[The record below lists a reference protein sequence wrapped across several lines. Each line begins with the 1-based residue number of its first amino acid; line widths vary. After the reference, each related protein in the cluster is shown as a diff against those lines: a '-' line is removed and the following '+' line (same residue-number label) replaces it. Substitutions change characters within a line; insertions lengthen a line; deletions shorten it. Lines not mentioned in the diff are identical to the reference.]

1 MMAASIES
9 DQVPFLSTSS
19 QGIDMIEGELT
30 SAIRQTDQN
39 QLSTLDE
46 PVIETIKRSLKF
58 DFLFLYSLF
67 F

>member
-1 MMAASIES
+1 MAASIES

>member
-58 DFLFLYSLF
+58 GFLFLYSLF